1 MRPTSAPVAMTYRA
15 WSTLDQAL
23 GLWAWR
29 QLGSSHEDHLRAHV
43 AHEAVFAR
51 RSPSAARPRSRAG
64 AVRGGTGRAE
74 ERCVEA
80 ARAARARGCQE
91 AEARAAACPAMSTAY
106 GCQQVGELGLRM
118 WQREQA
124 KRSRETRE
132 QLGYKKDAMGS
143 AGITCLRLPS
153 PLLHAPGASTSSAA
167 CLSWAESCPCR
178 SEKLPLGD
186 VHRRVAGVRCRGRAR
201 AARRASVRP
210 SHLLHSGASRR
221 RGTSIKLGGYE
232 YLM

>member
-1 MRPTSAPVAMTYRA
+1 MTYSARSA
-15 WSTLDQAL
+15 LDTAP

-29 QLGSSHEDHLRAHV
+29 QLGSSHEHHLHAHV

-51 RSPSAARPRSRAG
+51 RSPSAARQRSRAG

-106 GCQQVGELGLRM
+106 GCQQVGGLGLRM
-118 WQREQA
+118 RRREQV

-153 PLLHAPGASTSSAA
+153 HLLPAPGASTSSAA

-178 SEKLPLGD
+178 SEKLPLGGA
-186 VHRRVAGVRCRGRAR
+186 HRRVAGFRRRGRAR
-201 AARRASVRP
+201 AARRASARP
-210 SHLLHSGASRR
+210 SPLLLSRSFQPR
-221 RGTSIKLGGYE
+221 DQNFKLGG
-232 YLM
+232 